1 MFCSKCGTKIPDD
14 SRYCYKCG
22 EKILESM
29 DDSSNTMDKD
39 QEKGKDNTIVDR
51 GVEVKRNTELDS
63 LKQIH
68 KEKQS
73 KDGYLFSKN
82 YWLTWEGRRNR
93 KPYFFVGLLLNFVLR
108 ILLLAFDSIMQKSL
122 LLALGLVLLVLF
134 IAYLGIINLGKRLHD
149 IDINAWY
156 GAIFNIVVLGWSLF
170 SPESPM
176 LLLLSVVVGI
186 GVLLIP
192 GTAGANRYG
201 ENPLDK

>member
-1 MFCSKCGTKIPDD
+1 MFCSKCGVEILDD
-14 SRYCYKCG
+14 SKYCYKCG
-22 EKILESM
+22 EKISEESLTRVKSI
-29 DDSSNTMDKD
+29 DENIEHNEDKNNVFREDRDSNKIIKSP
-39 QEKGKDNTIVDR
+39 EK
-51 GVEVKRNTELDS
+51 EF
-63 LKQIH
+63 
-68 KEKQS
+68 
-73 KDGYLFSKN
+73 LFSKN

-122 LLALGLVLLVLF
+122 LLALGLLLLVLF

-170 SPESPM
+170 SPKSPI

>member
-1 MFCSKCGTKIPDD
+1 MFCSKCGVEILDD
-14 SRYCYKCG
+14 SKYCYKCG
-22 EKILESM
+22 EKMSEESLTRVKSI
-29 DDSSNTMDKD
+29 DENIEHNEDKNNVFREDRDSNKIIKSP
-39 QEKGKDNTIVDR
+39 EKGF
-51 GVEVKRNTELDS
+51 
-63 LKQIH
+63 
-68 KEKQS
+68 
-73 KDGYLFSKN
+73 LFSKN

>member
-1 MFCSKCGTKIPDD
+1 MFCSKCGVEIPDD
-14 SRYCYKCG
+14 SKYCYKCG
-22 EKILESM
+22 EKISEESLTRVKSI
-29 DDSSNTMDKD
+29 DENIEHNEDKNNVFREDRDSNKIIKSP
-39 QEKGKDNTIVDR
+39 EKGF
-51 GVEVKRNTELDS
+51 
-63 LKQIH
+63 
-68 KEKQS
+68 
-73 KDGYLFSKN
+73 LFSKN

>member
-1 MFCSKCGTKIPDD
+1 MFCSKCGVEIPDD
-14 SRYCYKCG
+14 SKYCYKCG
-22 EKILESM
+22 KKIAEESLTRVKSIAENIEHNE
-29 DDSSNTMDKD
+29 DKNNVFREDRDSAKIIKSP
-39 QEKGKDNTIVDR
+39 EKGF
-51 GVEVKRNTELDS
+51 
-63 LKQIH
+63 
-68 KEKQS
+68 
-73 KDGYLFSKN
+73 LFSKN

>member
-1 MFCSKCGTKIPDD
+1 MFCSKCGVEILDD
-14 SRYCYKCG
+14 SKYCYKCG
-22 EKILESM
+22 EKISEESLTRVKSI
-29 DDSSNTMDKD
+29 DENIEHNEDKNNVFREDRDSNKIIKSP
-39 QEKGKDNTIVDR
+39 EK
-51 GVEVKRNTELDS
+51 EF
-63 LKQIH
+63 
-68 KEKQS
+68 
-73 KDGYLFSKN
+73 LFSKN

-170 SPESPM
+170 SPKSPI

>member
-1 MFCSKCGTKIPDD
+1 MFCSKCGVEILDD
-14 SRYCYKCG
+14 SKYCYKCG
-22 EKILESM
+22 EKISEESLTRVKSI
-29 DDSSNTMDKD
+29 DENIEHNEDKNNVFREDRDSNKIIKSP
-39 QEKGKDNTIVDR
+39 EKGF
-51 GVEVKRNTELDS
+51 
-63 LKQIH
+63 
-68 KEKQS
+68 
-73 KDGYLFSKN
+73 LFSKN

>member
-1 MFCSKCGTKIPDD
+1 MFCSKCGVEIPDD
-14 SRYCYKCG
+14 SKYCYKCG
-22 EKILESM
+22 EKISEESLTRVKSI
-29 DDSSNTMDKD
+29 DGNIEHNEDKNNVFREDRDSNKIIKSP
-39 QEKGKDNTIVDR
+39 EKGF
-51 GVEVKRNTELDS
+51 
-63 LKQIH
+63 
-68 KEKQS
+68 
-73 KDGYLFSKN
+73 LFSKN

-170 SPESPM
+170 SPESPI

>member
-1 MFCSKCGTKIPDD
+1 MFCSKCGVEIPDD
-14 SRYCYKCG
+14 SKYCYKCG
-22 EKILESM
+22 EKISEESLTRVKSI
-29 DDSSNTMDKD
+29 DENIEHNEDKNNVLREDRDSNKIIKSP
-39 QEKGKDNTIVDR
+39 EKGF
-51 GVEVKRNTELDS
+51 
-63 LKQIH
+63 
-68 KEKQS
+68 
-73 KDGYLFSKN
+73 LFSKN

-170 SPESPM
+170 SPESPI

>member
-1 MFCSKCGTKIPDD
+1 MFCSKCGVKIPDD
-14 SRYCYKCG
+14 FKYCYKCG
-22 EKILESM
+22 KKIAEESLTRVKSIAENIEHTEDKNNVFREDRDSAKFIKSSEKEF
-29 DDSSNTMDKD
+29 
-39 QEKGKDNTIVDR
+39 
-51 GVEVKRNTELDS
+51 
-63 LKQIH
+63 
-68 KEKQS
+68 
-73 KDGYLFSKN
+73 LFSKN
-82 YWLTWEGRRNR
+82 YWLTWKGRRNR

-122 LLALGLVLLVLF
+122 QLALWLLLLELF

-176 LLLLSVVVGI
+176 LLLFIVVVGL
-186 GVLLIP
+186 GVLLVP

>member
-1 MFCSKCGTKIPDD
+1 MFCSKCGVEIPDD
-14 SRYCYKCG
+14 SKYCYKCG
-22 EKILESM
+22 KKIAEESLTRVKSIAENM
-29 DDSSNTMDKD
+29 EHNEDKNNVFREDRDSAKIIKSP
-39 QEKGKDNTIVDR
+39 EKGF
-51 GVEVKRNTELDS
+51 
-63 LKQIH
+63 
-68 KEKQS
+68 
-73 KDGYLFSKN
+73 LFSKN

-122 LLALGLVLLVLF
+122 LLALGLLFLVLF

-176 LLLLSVVVGI
+176 LLLISVVVGI
-186 GVLLIP
+186 GVLLVP

-201 ENPLDK
+201 KNPLEE

>member
-1 MFCSKCGTKIPDD
+1 MFCSKCGVEIPDD
-14 SRYCYKCG
+14 SKYCYRCG
-22 EKILESM
+22 KKIAEESLTRVKSIAENIEHNE
-29 DDSSNTMDKD
+29 DKNNVFREDRDSAKIIKSP
-39 QEKGKDNTIVDR
+39 EKGF
-51 GVEVKRNTELDS
+51 
-63 LKQIH
+63 
-68 KEKQS
+68 
-73 KDGYLFSKN
+73 LFSKN

-122 LLALGLVLLVLF
+122 LLALGLLLLVLF

-156 GAIFNIVVLGWSLF
+156 GAIFNIMVLGWSLF
-170 SPESPM
+170 SPESPI
-176 LLLLSVVVGI
+176 LLLFSVVGGI
-186 GVLLIP
+186 GVLLVP